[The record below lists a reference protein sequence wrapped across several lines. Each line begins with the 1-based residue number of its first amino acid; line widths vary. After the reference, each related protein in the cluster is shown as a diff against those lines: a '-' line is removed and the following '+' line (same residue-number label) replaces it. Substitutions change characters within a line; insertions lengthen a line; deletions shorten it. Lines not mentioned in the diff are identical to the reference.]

1 MLKVAYLT
9 MPKPLNVP
17 WDKIRTIVEKGTSLT
32 DVAKLYGITPNAVRT
47 RSHREK
53 WNTPKR
59 VESQIDKVARL
70 HGNRV
75 AENASLA
82 EQLMI
87 AEGGQKATASAA
99 MVDFDQ
105 ATKDYRSKGVLKMAR
120 LLDSTIIAPPRTW
133 KDYDIAD
140 KMMRRLLGI
149 DDNEGKSNTIVSLQ
163 LVNDRLRADSSLD
176 IIEGD
181 FVEESVSEAS
191 DCEPLQSKLTGYG
204 SASTESD
211 CDTPSGDEVPSV

>member
-1 MLKVAYLT
+1 MLKVLYLT
-9 MPKPLNVP
+9 MPKALDVP
-17 WDKIRTIVEKGTSLT
+17 WDKIKDVVEKGTSLK
-32 DVAKLYGITPNAVRT
+32 DAAGLFGISPDAVRT
-47 RSHREK
+47 RSNREQ

-59 VESQIDKVARL
+59 LTNKIAKVAKL

-75 AENASLA
+75 AENASLSEQIMTA
-82 EQLMI
+82 ES
-87 AEGGQKATASAA
+87 GQKATASASA
-99 MVDFDQ
+99 VDFDQ

-120 LLDSTIIAPPRTW
+120 LLDQTIIAPPRTW

-181 FVEESVSEAS
+181 FVEESVPEAS
-191 DCEPLQSKLTGYG
+191 HLEPEQSKLTGCE
-204 SASTESD
+204 SATAESD
-211 CDTPSGDEVPSV
+211 CDTPSEDGMPSV